1 MLSDLDEEEHTKPSG
16 AEILDEG
23 IGLCF
28 GNNVNLFNVFKS
40 DAKMQIV
47 SYHNDMRIF
56 IQSEEFLGDIEE
68 DGKYRMIVIVDWR
81 ERMSPQMI

>member
-16 AEILDEG
+16 PEILDEG
-23 IGLCF
+23 IYF

-40 DAKMQIV
+40 DAKMQTV

-56 IQSEEFLGDIEE
+56 IQTEEFLGDIEE
-68 DGKYRMIVIVDWR
+68 DGKYCIAVIVDWR